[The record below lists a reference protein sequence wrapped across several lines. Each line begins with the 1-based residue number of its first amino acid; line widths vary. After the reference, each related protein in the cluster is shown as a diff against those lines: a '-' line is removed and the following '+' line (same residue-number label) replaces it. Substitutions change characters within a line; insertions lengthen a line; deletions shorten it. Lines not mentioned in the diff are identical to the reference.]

1 MTLLKSLKTSAW
13 LGWQIESNWT
23 EPFVFVIYS
32 AIKPIAASLILLF
45 MYLVVTRGKT
55 SSDLF
60 SFVFVGNAFYVYIG
74 GILFGISW
82 AVIDDR
88 EHYET
93 IRYIYISPVRM
104 YTYLVGRGVARF
116 LITTFAVLII
126 LFFGRL
132 VLKIPIHP
140 LTIDYPFLLSCFSF
154 GLAGIVALGLI
165 LAGICLV
172 VPRHSWLMNEG
183 VAGVFYLLCGAIF
196 PIDVL
201 PSWLQPISRSLP
213 FTYWLEGMR
222 RATLGK
228 SMSPLLSNFGN
239 GEILWVL
246 IGTTIALGVV
256 SHLTFKSLEHRAR
269 RRGIIDRT
277 TGY

>member
-1 MTLLKSLKTSAW
+1 MLKTLRTSAW

-23 EPFVFVIYS
+23 EPFIFVIYS
-32 AIKPIAASLILLF
+32 AVKPIAASLILLF
-45 MYLVVTRGKT
+45 MYAVVVGGKT

-60 SFVFVGNAFYVYIG
+60 SFIFVGNAFYMYVA

-82 AVIDDR
+82 AVITDR

-93 IRYIYISPVRM
+93 IRYVYISPVRM
-104 YTYLVGRGVARF
+104 YTYLIGRGVARF

-126 LFFGRL
+126 LIFGRL
-132 VLKIPIHP
+132 ALAIPIY
-140 LTIDYPFLLSCFSF
+140 LSRIDYPLLLCCLLL
-154 GLAGIVALGLI
+154 GLAGVVALGLI

-172 VPRHSWLMNEG
+172 IPRHSWLMNEG
-183 VAGVFYLLCGAIF
+183 VAGVFYLLCGAVF
-196 PIDVL
+196 PIDAL
-201 PSWLQPISRSLP
+201 PSGLQVVAKVLP

-228 SMSPLLSNFGN
+228 SVSLLLSSFRNTD
-239 GEILWVL
+239 IVL
-246 IGTTIALGVV
+246 ILTATTLGLGLL
-256 SHLTFKSLEHRAR
+256 SHLSFKSFEHWAR
-269 RRGIIDRT
+269 KRGIIDRT

>member
-1 MTLLKSLKTSAW
+1 MLKSLKTSAW
-13 LGWQIESNWT
+13 LGWQIESSWT

-60 SFVFVGNAFYVYIG
+60 SFVFVGNAFYMYIG
-74 GILFGISW
+74 GVLFGISW

-140 LTIDYPFLLSCFSF
+140 LTIDYPFLLSCLSF
-154 GLAGIVALGLI
+154 GLTAVVALGLI

-246 IGTTIALGVV
+246 IATTIALGVA
-256 SHLTFKSLEHRAR
+256 SHLTFKSLEHWAR

>member
-1 MTLLKSLKTSAW
+1 MLRTLRTSAW

-23 EPFVFVIYS
+23 EPFIFAIY
-32 AIKPIAASLILLF
+32 AAVKPVAASLILLF
-45 MYLVVTRGKT
+45 MYAVVVGGKT

-60 SFVFVGNAFYVYIG
+60 SFIFVGNAFYMYIG

-93 IRYIYISPVRM
+93 IRYVYISPVRM
-104 YTYLVGRGVARF
+104 YTYLVGRGTARF
-116 LITTFAVLII
+116 LITTFAVVII
-126 LFFGRL
+126 LLFGKL
-132 VLKIPIHP
+132 FLKIPMYMSK
-140 LTIDYPFLLSCFSF
+140 IDYPFLLSCLFF
-154 GLAGIVALGLI
+154 GLTGVVALGLI

-201 PSWLQPISRSLP
+201 PGWLQPVSRSLP
-213 FTYWLEGMR
+213 FTYWLEGVR

-228 SMSPLLSNFGN
+228 SISVQLSDFGKAQILL
-239 GEILWVL
+239 IL
-246 IGTTIALGVV
+246 IGTTLALGLI
-256 SHLTFKSLEHRAR
+256 SHLTFRAFEYWAR
-269 RRGIIDRT
+269 KRGIIDRT